1 MPTAAS
7 GKLDGG
13 AIDWLLYLVAA
24 MGWPLAFLVA
34 VAVTLLALGRKAAEK
49 AAEKAVEHTFA
60 KAGKDY
66 ELSAGRRS
74 AFVQRVLTDRWE
86 AVEDLFARLQRI
98 TTNLNRSRTGHA
110 VPSDFFDAGPSGQEV
125 VPLTVVFEDLEIR
138 RLLLGERFHGL
149 LSTRAQLV
157 LALANFLNNE
167 AAFNELAGKLQSNAA
182 LIRAEVELQ
191 FKTSQIL
198 FEQA

>member
-1 MPTAAS
+1 MPPAT

-34 VAVTLLALGRKAAEK
+34 VAVALIALGRKVAEK

-60 KAGKDY
+60 KAQKDY

-86 AVEDLFARLQRI
+86 AVDDLFERLQRI
-98 TTNLNRSRTGHA
+98 ATNLNRARTGHA
-110 VPSDFFDAGPSGQEV
+110 VPADFFDAGAKGQDV
-125 VPLTVVFEDLEIR
+125 VPLTAVFDDLQIK
-138 RLLLGERFHGL
+138 RLLLGEKFYEFL
-149 LSTRAQLV
+149 VKRAELV
-157 LALANFLNNE
+157 LAVAQFLDNE
-167 AAFNELAGKLQSNAA
+167 AAFNELAGNLEKNAA
-182 LIRAEVELQ
+182 LIRNEVERQ
-191 FKTSQIL
+191 FKTSQIK
-198 FEQA
+198 FELP

>member
-110 VPSDFFDAGPSGQEV
+110 VPSDLFDASPSGQEV
-125 VPLTVVFEDLEIR
+125 VPPDGRLRGFGDQAAAARGTVPRSLEHTR
-138 RLLLGERFHGL
+138 PARPGAGE
-149 LSTRAQLV
+149 LSQ
-157 LALANFLNNE
+157 
-167 AAFNELAGKLQSNAA
+167 
-182 LIRAEVELQ
+182 
-191 FKTSQIL
+191 
-198 FEQA
+198 